1 MREECEEKGQ
11 QRGERDERGAEGE
24 RSVREKWGG
33 GGIKGEGGERRLE
46 GHKRKG
52 TEGWVKGEQPGIVGP
67 AAVAATSARAN
78 FGQSEVAATL
88 GFRV

>member
-33 GGIKGEGGERRLE
+33 GAIKGEGGERRLE
-46 GHKRKG
+46 RHKRKG
-52 TEGWVKGEQPGIVGP
+52 TEGWVKGEQPGVVGP
-67 AAVAATSARAN
+67 AAVATACSADAQLQR
-78 FGQSEVAATL
+78 E
-88 GFRV
+88 